1 MEKSEKQL
9 EYVSETQLRY
19 SFPCGRI
26 LKSEGVL
33 PEEDYDLLV
42 ESVNGKAKFP
52 ADKFRKYFIVV
63 MDFVDITASKDEVRK
78 YFWFSHNSEI
88 RPAHCLTVPGTVKE
102 VSGKVTV
109 RNLFTGKD
117 TETTPV
123 VKVKEGDYVVIH
135 LNHLVDK
142 ISKGDAN
149 KMLEHLKKIRFTDTS
164 KRISD
169 VLPAKVVSI
178 SEPENRAVVDDGT
191 EKRSINIKLIAGKV
205 KVGDHVL
212 VHYTHAFKVI
222 NEEESRMLGWNR

>member
-1 MEKSEKQL
+1 MKKSETP

-42 ESVNGKAKFP
+42 ESVKGNAKFP

-78 YFWFSHNSEI
+78 YFWFSHNSGI
-88 RPAHCLTVPGTVKE
+88 RPTHCLTVPGTVKE
-102 VSGKVTV
+102 VSSKVTV
-109 RNLFTGKD
+109 MNLFTGKYM
-117 TETTPV
+117 ETIPL
-123 VKVKEGDYVVIH
+123 VKVKKGDHVVIH
-135 LNHLVDK
+135 LKHLVDK
-142 ISKGDAN
+142 ISKREAN
-149 KMLEHLKKIRFTDTS
+149 RILEHIKKIRFTDAS
-164 KRISD
+164 KRINK

-178 SEPENRAVVDDGT
+178 SESENRAVVHDGT
-191 EKRSINIKLIAGKV
+191 EERNVNIKLVADKL

-222 NEEESRMLGWNR
+222 NEEEAKMLGWNR